1 MAEIKQGVL
10 GATRGKIGPVVGYIW
25 RGKNWLRSKPSKS
38 KKKPTAKQLLQWDK
52 MSLVSTY
59 ASKFRDFVNAYCPR
73 AKVGEKWL
81 IGKEQLISRMMKQG
95 ITMINGLQHIAVE
108 QTILSI
114 GNLAP
119 AVIRKINIMKTGKFK
134 VQWDNSL
141 VNAMTLDT
149 DSLTMMLYN
158 ETLDKFVAIHNV
170 GNRVEKYA
178 HFSVPTEWNNGKIY
192 FWSMWESADGSMH
205 STSCFH
211 GMIELIEELEIG
223 NGEQVEG
230 NEKEVAGNG
239 KQVGGNGES
248 HNLDKVQT
256 QLASTPPVSF
266 AKNVCKTSF
275 LRSALCHTKLGNT
288 KQEVTEVIS
297 LEQVQKIA
305 LKQYLEE
312 VASTAN
318 VEENNASAEESVKE
332 NEITLSSNAIKEREL
347 KKWTPPGYTRR
358 VNKRILKEVDKIEN
372 GEDDVKEQSSPK
384 LNGIIEG
391 ARSILDIKDVRMEQK
406 E

>member
-1 MAEIKQGVL
+1 MAEIKQGIL

-38 KKKPTAKQLLQWDK
+38 RKKATAKQLLQWDK

-59 ASKFRDFVNAYCPR
+59 ASKFRDFVNAHCPT

-81 IGKEQLISRMMKQG
+81 IGKEQMISRMMKQG

-170 GNRVEKYA
+170 ENRVDKYA
-178 HFSVPTEWNNGKIY
+178 HFSVPTEWKSGKVY
-192 FWSMWESADGSMH
+192 FWSMWKAADGSMH

-211 GMIELIEELEIG
+211 GMIELIEEQEIRKEEQESG
-223 NGEQVEG
+223 NGKQVAGKHKTENG
-230 NEKEVAGNG
+230 KEVAGNVN
-239 KQVGGNGES
+239 QEM
-248 HNLDKVQT
+248 
-256 QLASTPPVSF
+256 
-266 AKNVCKTSF
+266 
-275 LRSALCHTKLGNT
+275 GNT
-288 KQEVTEVIS
+288 KQEITEVMP
-297 LEQVQKIA
+297 LEQVQRIA
-305 LKQYLEE
+305 LKQCLEE
-312 VASTAN
+312 VASTTN
-318 VEENNASAEESVKE
+318 VEIGNESVE
-332 NEITLSSNAIKEREL
+332 PAIKEKEL

-358 VNKRILKEVDKIEN
+358 VKKRILKGNVEVDNSTDNSK
-372 GEDDVKEQSSPK
+372 KQSSSKPS
-384 LNGIIEG
+384 GMIEG
-391 ARSILDIKDVRMEQK
+391 ARSILDVPDIRVEQQ

>member
-1 MAEIKQGVL
+1 MAEIKQGIL
-10 GATRGKIGPVVGYIW
+10 GVTRGKIGPVVGYIW

-38 KKKPTAKQLLQWDK
+38 RKKATAKQLLQWDK

-59 ASKFRDFVNAYCPR
+59 ASKFRDFVNAHCPT
-73 AKVGEKWL
+73 AKVGDKWL

-158 ETLDKFVAIHNV
+158 ETLDKFVAIYNV

-178 HFSVPTEWNNGKIY
+178 HFSAPTEWKSGKVY
-192 FWSMWESADGSMH
+192 FWSMWKAADGSMH

-211 GMIELIEELEIG
+211 GMIELIEEQETG
-223 NGEQVEG
+223 KREQETG
-230 NEKEVAGNG
+230 HGKQGAGNG
-239 KQVGGNGES
+239 KQEIGKQEIGNRME
-248 HNLDKVQT
+248 V
-256 QLASTPPVSF
+256 VE
-266 AKNVCKTSF
+266 NVNQEK
-275 LRSALCHTKLGNT
+275 GNT
-288 KQEVTEVIS
+288 KQEITEV
-297 LEQVQKIA
+297 LPVEQVQRIA
-305 LKQYLEE
+305 LKQCLEE
-312 VASTAN
+312 VSSTTN
-318 VEENNASAEESVKE
+318 VEIATKSVE
-332 NEITLSSNAIKEREL
+332 PAIKEKKL

-358 VNKRILKEVDKIEN
+358 VTKRILKGKAEIGNNTEVNK
-372 GEDDVKEQSSPK
+372 KQSSSKPS
-384 LNGIIEG
+384 GIIEG
-391 ARSILDIKDVRMEQK
+391 ARSILDVPDIRTEQK